1 MRGATL
7 AGMRILKLALPPTR
21 RTACQRILV
30 VAASLLAWLG
40 TACAMP
46 QAPAAKPSFDICVYG
61 ATSAGIT
68 AAIQAARQGNSVALL
83 DCDGWVG
90 GLTTSGLGATDVG
103 ADAAIGGLS
112 REFYQRIRKHY
123 DLDTSWTVE
132 TRAKFRG
139 HGHPKG
145 SDVAFTFEPHVAS
158 AVFAAML
165 AEAKVTVRKARLDR
179 SPSGIEQ
186 RGARIVAIRTE
197 DGEKVA
203 ARVFIDCSYEGDL
216 MALAGCR
223 YTVGRESNAQ
233 YGETLNGVQVALS
246 THHQFAAPVDAR
258 VDPKDPKSPLLPDVL
273 PAPPPADGSEDRGV
287 QAYCFRICATDIAAN
302 QLPWPKPEGYDPR
315 DHELLVRSLQHPA
328 AFAPWHPLFMPNR
341 KTDANNNGAVS
352 FDWIGHS
359 VGWPEGSYAERERL
373 HAEHR
378 RWQQGLLWT
387 LAHDPRVPAKIRE
400 EFGRFGLC
408 RDEFTATG
416 GWPPLLYVREARR
429 LIGEYVVTEHDCRGQ
444 RTAPDPVG
452 LGAYAM
458 DSHNIQRYR
467 AADGTVR
474 NEGDVQVRVPKPY
487 GISYRALCPQR
498 AQCDNLL
505 VPVCASASHIA
516 YGSIRMEPVFMVLGQ
531 SAAIASG
538 MAIAKDVAV
547 QDLDYAELQ
556 KQLVKAGQVL
566 GR

>member
-1 MRGATL
+1 VLRCSL
-7 AGMRILKLALPPTR
+7 AVLTWL
-21 RTACQRILV
+21 
-30 VAASLLAWLG
+30 ASLTCA
-40 TACAMP
+40 ACATA
-46 QAPAAKPSFDICVYG
+46 QAPVKTLQVDVCVYG
-61 ATSAGIT
+61 ATSAGV
-68 AAIQAARQGNSVALL
+68 AAAVQAARQGNSVVLL
-83 DCDGWVG
+83 DCDGCVG
-90 GLTTSGLGATDVG
+90 GLSASGLGATDVG
-103 ADAAIGGLS
+103 ADTAIGGVS
-112 REFYQRIRKHY
+112 REFYRRIRKHY
-123 DLDTSWTVE
+123 DDDASWTAE

-139 HGHPKG
+139 PGHQKG

-165 AEAKVTVRKARLDR
+165 QEAKVAVRKERLDR
-179 SPSGIEQ
+179 EATGIEKT
-186 RGARIVAIRTE
+186 GARIQWIRTE
-197 DGEKVA
+197 GGDRIA
-203 ARVFIDCSYEGDL
+203 ARVFVDCSYEGDL
-216 MALAGCR
+216 MALAGCS

-258 VDPKDPKSPLLPDVL
+258 LDPQDPNSALLPDVL
-273 PAPPPADGSEDRGV
+273 PQPPGPDGSADQGV
-287 QAYCFRICATDIAAN
+287 QAYCFRVCATDIAAN
-302 QLPWPKPEGYDPR
+302 QLPWPKPAHYDPR
-315 DHELLVRSLQHPA
+315 DYELLVRSLQHPA
-328 AFAPWHPLFMPNR
+328 AFAPWHPVFMPNR

-359 VGWPEGSYAERERL
+359 VGWPEGSYAQRERL
-373 HAEHR
+373 HDEHR

-387 LAHDPRVPAKIRE
+387 LANDPRVPAKIRK
-400 EFGRFGLC
+400 EFERFGLC
-408 RDEFTATG
+408 RDEFQATG

-444 RTAPDPVG
+444 RSAEDPVG

-487 GISYRALCPQR
+487 GISYRAICPKR

-531 SAAIASG
+531 SAAIAAG
-538 MAIAKDVAV
+538 LAIQRDVSV
-547 QDLDYAELQ
+547 QQIGYPEL
-556 KQLVKAGQVL
+556 KEKLAAAGQVV